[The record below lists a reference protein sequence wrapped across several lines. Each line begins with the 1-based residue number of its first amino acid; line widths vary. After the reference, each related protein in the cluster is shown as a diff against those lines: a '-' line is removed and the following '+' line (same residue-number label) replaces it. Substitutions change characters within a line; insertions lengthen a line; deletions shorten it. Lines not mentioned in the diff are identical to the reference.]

1 MMVTILCQ
9 HGMRFVIYTADHEP
23 AHVHVIGDGEARID
37 IIDLKVITQGGMSDR
52 DVRRAMIVV
61 EENRQLL
68 LDTGRHYHG

>member
-52 DVRRAMIVV
+52 DVRRAMTVV